1 LGSVKDLQVLVPPVE
16 EAGGVGRFF
25 FSDRYSVFDWGEMPD
40 RIPHKGASLCLVSA
54 YFFERLE
61 EKGIK
66 THYRGLVENGAVKR
80 LAELS
85 GPAAV
90 MEVGLLRVIEP
101 AVKEGGY
108 DYSVYREK
116 KGNFLIPLE
125 VIYRNAL
132 PPGSS
137 VFRRLSEGSL
147 KPEELGLAEMPV
159 PGQVLERPLL
169 DVSTKLEASDRYLSW
184 AQAREL
190 AGLTEGEVAEIKR
203 AALTIGRLIAAEA
216 GRAGLVNEDGKV
228 EFGFDGER
236 NLLVVDA
243 LGTLDECR
251 FTFQGAPVSKEA
263 ARIFYKETD
272 WYREVEAAKKKDKI
286 KWKELVKQSPPPLP
300 PRLKELISQLYCA
313 YANEVT
319 GRVWFAGI
327 PPLAEV
333 VREVKKSLSPGQ
345 RKLW

>member
-1 LGSVKDLQVLVPPVE
+1 MGSVKDLQVLVPPTG
-16 EAGGVGRFF
+16 EAGGVGRFS

-40 RIPHKGASLCLVSA
+40 HIPHKGASLCLVSA

-61 EKGIK
+61 EKGVR
-66 THYRGLVENGAVKR
+66 THYRGVVEDGAVKR
-80 LAELS
+80 LAELT

-90 MEVGLLRVIEP
+90 MEVGLLQVIEP
-101 AVKEGGY
+101 AVKEDGY
-108 DYSVYREK
+108 DYSVYQER

-137 VFRRLSEGSL
+137 VFRRLREGSL
-147 KPEELGLAEMPV
+147 KPEDLGLAEMPV
-159 PGQVLERPLL
+159 PGQVLDRPLL

-184 AQAREL
+184 AEAKEL

-203 AALTIGRLIAAEA
+203 AALLIGALIAGEA
-216 GRAGLVNEDGKV
+216 GKAGLVNEDGKV

-251 FTFQGAPVSKEA
+251 FTFQGVPVSKEA
-263 ARIFYKETD
+263 ARIFYKETA
-272 WYREVEAAKKKDKI
+272 WYREVEEVKKKNKI
-286 KWKELVKQSPPPLP
+286 GWKELVKQSPPPLP
-300 PRLKELISQLYCA
+300 LRLKELISLLYCA

-319 GRVWFAGI
+319 GRVWFTGI

-333 VREVKKSLSPGQ
+333 VREIRQYL
-345 RKLW
+345 

>member
-1 LGSVKDLQVLVPPVE
+1 MLGSVKDLQVLVPPT
-16 EAGGVGRFF
+16 EAAAGVGRFS

-40 RIPHKGASLCLVSA
+40 HIPRKGASLCLVSA

-61 EKGIK
+61 EKGAR
-66 THYRGLVENGAVKR
+66 THYRGLVENGTVKR
-80 LAELS
+80 LAELTE
-85 GPAAV
+85 PAAV
-90 MEVGLLRVIEP
+90 MEVGLLRIIEP

-108 DYSVYREK
+108 DYSVYREE

-137 VFRRLSEGSL
+137 VFRRIREGSL
-147 KPEELGLAEMPV
+147 KPEDLGLLGMPV
-159 PGQVLERPLL
+159 PGQVLEKPLL

-184 AQAREL
+184 TEAKEL

-203 AALTIGRLIAAEA
+203 AALSAGGLIAAEA

-236 NLLVVDA
+236 SLLVVDA

-251 FTFQGAPVSKEA
+251 FTLQGVPVSKEA
-263 ARIFYKETD
+263 ARIFYKETT
-272 WYREVEAAKKKDKI
+272 WYQEVKAAKKEDKI
-286 KWKELVKQSPPPLP
+286 WWKKLVRQSPPPLP
-300 PRLKELISQLYCA
+300 PRLKELISLLYCA

-319 GRVWFAGI
+319 GRVWFTGTPALG
-327 PPLAEV
+327 EV
-333 VREVKKSLSPGQ
+333 VRKI
-345 RKLW
+345 RKYL

>member
-1 LGSVKDLQVLVPPVE
+1 LGSVKDLQVLVPFTE
-16 EAGGVGRFF
+16 ETGGVGRFF

-40 RIPHKGASLCLVSA
+40 HIPHKGASLCLVSA
-54 YFFERLE
+54 YFFECLE
-61 EKGIK
+61 ERGIR

-80 LAELS
+80 LAELA

-90 MEVGLLRVIEP
+90 MEVGLLRVIAP

-147 KPEELGLAEMPV
+147 KPEDLGLAEMPV

-184 AQAREL
+184 AEAKEL

-203 AALTIGRLIAAEA
+203 AALTIGGLIAAEA

-251 FTFQGAPVSKEA
+251 FTFQGVPVSKEA
-263 ARIFYKETD
+263 ARIFYKGTD
-272 WYREVEAAKKKDKI
+272 WYREVEGAKKKDKI
-286 KWKELVKQSPPPLP
+286 GWKELVKQSPPPLP

-319 GRVWFAGI
+319 GRPWFAGI
-327 PPLAEV
+327 PPLAEIV
-333 VREVKKSLSPGQ
+333 QEIAQ
-345 RKLW
+345 FIRK

>member
-1 LGSVKDLQVLVPPVE
+1 MGSVKDLQILAPPTE
-16 EAGGVGRFF
+16 EAAGKGRFF

-40 RIPHKGASLCLVSA
+40 HVPHKGASLCLVSA

-61 EKGIK
+61 EKGIR
-66 THYRGLVENGAVKR
+66 THYRGLVEDGAVKR

-101 AVKEGGY
+101 AVKEDGY
-108 DYSVYREK
+108 DYSIYRER

-125 VIYRNAL
+125 VIYRHAL

-137 VFRRLSEGSL
+137 VFRRLREGSL
-147 KPEELGLAEMPV
+147 KPEDLGLAERPV

-184 AQAREL
+184 AEAKEL

-203 AALTIGRLIAAEA
+203 AALTIGGLIAAEA
-216 GRAGLVNEDGKV
+216 SRAGLVNEDGKV
-228 EFGFDGER
+228 EFGFDGDR

-251 FTFQGAPVSKEA
+251 FIFQGIPVSKEA

-272 WYREVEAAKKKDKI
+272 WYREVEEAKKKDKI
-286 KWKELVKQSPPPLP
+286 KWKELVKQSPLPLP
-300 PRLKELISQLYCA
+300 PHLKELISRLYCA
-313 YANEVT
+313 YANEIT
-319 GRVWFAGI
+319 GRPWFAGI
-327 PPLAEV
+327 LPLAEIV
-333 VREVKKSLSPGQ
+333 QEIAQ
-345 RKLW
+345 FIRK